1 MSGAGQG
8 KVALV
13 TGASAG
19 IGKASALA
27 LLKDG
32 WNVVFTARRVENME
46 AAIRDAGVGPDRAL
60 AVKSDVGDAESVKA
74 LFAAAKAKFGR
85 LDLLFNNAGMGAPA
99 MPFEELPFEKWR
111 DVVAANLTGTFLC
124 CQEAVKIMK
133 DQSPKGGRIINNGS
147 ISAHAPRPMSIAY
160 TATKHA
166 VSGITKTLSLDLRK
180 HDIAVCQ
187 IDIGNAATEM
197 TERMTRGVLQPN
209 GETVVEP
216 RMPLKSVSDAL
227 LTMANLPPD
236 SNVMFLTVM
245 ATKMPF
251 AGRG

>member
-1 MSGAGQG
+1 LSDAG

-27 LLKDG
+27 LIAAG
-32 WNVVFTARRVENME
+32 WSVVLTARRGDLIE
-46 AAIRDAGVGPDRAL
+46 AGVKQSAAPERGL
-60 AVKSDVGDAESVKA
+60 AVTSDVGDPESVKA
-74 LFAAAKAKFGR
+74 LFAKAKQRFGR

-99 MPFEELPFEKWR
+99 MPMEDLPFDKWR

-124 CQEAVKIMK
+124 CQEAVRIMK

-166 VSGITKTLSLDLRK
+166 VTGITKTLSLDLRK

-197 TERMTRGVLQPN
+197 TERMTKGVMQAN
-209 GETVVEP
+209 GEMAIEP
-216 RMPLKSVSDAL
+216 RMDVKHVADAIVYMASLPLDA
-227 LTMANLPPD
+227 
-236 SNVMFLTVM
+236 NVYSMTVM

-251 AGRG
+251 VGRG